1 MKFGNRVVLDTST
14 LVGAVLRPD
23 SIPRQAFIKAL
34 SKDELCASL
43 PTLAELEEVMAR
55 DKFDRYLNMS
65 ARREFVALYR
75 ERVRQFQ
82 VSIEQETVLLRPCR
96 DSRDN
101 KFLALVLAC
110 SASILVSSDQDL
122 LIMNPY
128 GEVQIM
134 TPKEYLDY

>member
-1 MKFGNRVVLDTST
+1 MLDTST
-14 LVGAVLRPD
+14 LVGAVLRPN

-43 PTLAELEEVMAR
+43 STLAELEEVMTR
-55 DKFDRYLNMS
+55 DKFDAYLNLL
-65 ARREFVALYR
+65 ARRQFVALYR
-75 ERVRQFQ
+75 DRVRQFQ
-82 VSIEQETVLLRPCR
+82 VSIEQEAVLSRPCR

-110 SASILVSSDQDL
+110 SASILVASDQDL
-122 LIMNPY
+122 LTVNPY
-128 GEVQIM
+128 GDVQII